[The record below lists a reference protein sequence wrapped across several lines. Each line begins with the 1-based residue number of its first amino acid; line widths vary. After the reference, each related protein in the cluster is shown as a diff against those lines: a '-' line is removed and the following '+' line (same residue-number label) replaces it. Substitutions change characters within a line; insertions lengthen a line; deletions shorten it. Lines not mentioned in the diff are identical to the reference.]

1 MPKMEAVRSRN
12 CAMMVQLPAATSW
25 ASEIE
30 RETNAKITAT
40 TKEVTAIRYSMRR
53 CLAIMI
59 FN

>member
-1 MPKMEAVRSRN
+1 
-12 CAMMVQLPAATSW
+12 MMVQLPAATSC
-25 ASEIE
+25 ASLME

-53 CLAIMI
+53 RVAILN